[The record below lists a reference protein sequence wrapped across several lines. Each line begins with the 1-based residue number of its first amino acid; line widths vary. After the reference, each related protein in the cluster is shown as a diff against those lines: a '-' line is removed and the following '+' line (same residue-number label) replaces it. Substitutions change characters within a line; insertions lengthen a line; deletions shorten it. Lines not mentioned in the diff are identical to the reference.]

1 MSWLTITI
9 LAYLILAVVALV
21 DKYLL
26 VSAIPNP
33 KVYALLIGFAGILV
47 LLLVPFID
55 FYIPD
60 KGQII
65 LSLLSGASFVYGL
78 YLFFKGLQLSDV
90 SQVVPA
96 IGAMTPLLT
105 FGLVFIFSSG
115 QEKLVSSQIA
125 AFVLL
130 VIGTALITLEKGK
143 SITLKSVG
151 LSLFAA
157 FLFSLSLVLSKYVY
171 LSQPFLN
178 GLIWT
183 RLGGVLMALLF
194 LVFWPG
200 IKKEIFR
207 QKGNLQKKTAV
218 ILLTGQGAAA
228 FAGLLQNWAVALAP
242 LALIAFINA
251 LQGVQYVF
259 LLLLSVFLSS
269 RFPNLIKEY
278 VSGRILVQRI
288 VAISLISA
296 GLVLLALK

>member
-1 MSWLTITI
+1 MNWLTITI

-33 KVYALLIGFAGILV
+33 KVYAFLIGFAGILV
-47 LLLVPFID
+47 LLLAPFIG

-60 KGQII
+60 KNQII
-65 LSLLSGASFVYGL
+65 ISLLSGASFVYGL
-78 YLFFKGLQLSDV
+78 YLFFKGLQFSDV
-90 SQVVPA
+90 SQIVPA
-96 IGAMTPLLT
+96 IGAMTPLFT

-115 QEKLVSSQIA
+115 QEKLSSFQAIS
-125 AFVLL
+125 FILL
-130 VIGTALITLEKGK
+130 ILGTALITLEKGK
-143 SITLKSVG
+143 SITLKSIS
-151 LSLFAA
+151 LSLTAA

-171 LSQPFLN
+171 LEQPFLN

-194 LVFWPG
+194 LILCPEV
-200 IKKEIFR
+200 KKEIFH
-207 QKGNLQKKTAV
+207 QKNNLQKKTGV
-218 ILLTGQGAAA
+218 ILLAGQGAAA

-251 LQGVQYVF
+251 LQGIQYVF

-269 RFPNLIKEY
+269 KFPGLLKEY
-278 VSGRILVQRI
+278 VSGKVIIQRVIAILFI
-288 VAISLISA
+288 GA
-296 GLVLLALK
+296 GLVLLAL

>member
-1 MSWLTITI
+1 MSWLIITI
-9 LAYLILAVVALV
+9 VAYLILALVALA

-33 KVYALLIGFAGILV
+33 KVYAFLIGLAGILV
-47 LLLVPFID
+47 LLAAPFIG

-60 KGQII
+60 KSQIV

-78 YLFFKGLQLSDV
+78 YLFFKGLQFSDV

-96 IGAMTPLLT
+96 IGAMTPLMT

-115 QEKLVSSQIA
+115 QEKLSLFQALSFI
-125 AFVLL
+125 LL
-130 VIGTALITLEKGK
+130 VVGTALITLEKGK
-143 SITLKSVG
+143 SITLKTIG
-151 LSLFAA
+151 LSLSAA

-171 LSQPFLN
+171 LEQPFLN

-194 LVFWPG
+194 LVFWSDL
-200 IKKEIFR
+200 KKEIFH
-207 QKGNLQKKTAV
+207 QKDNFQKKTAT
-218 ILLTGQGAAA
+218 ILLAGQGAAA

-251 LQGVQYVF
+251 LQGIQYAF

-269 RFPNLIKEY
+269 KFPNLLKEY
-278 VSGRILVQRI
+278 VSGRVLAQRVIAILFI
-288 VAISLISA
+288 GA
-296 GLVLLALK
+296 GLALLAL